1 MLRETL
7 IRNLD
12 QRRLRNTLALLF
24 LALAI
29 PTAVLI
35 TQAYSQLKWES
46 FHRIRIQAEELT
58 GRIDATLAV
67 QISTAEARN
76 VADFGFLAGD
86 LSAKFVQRS
95 PLAAWP
101 VAQDIQGVIGYFQI
115 DADGNFSTPLLPP
128 SNLTSGEVGL
138 DPAEY
143 SQRKNLARDIQ
154 EILAQNELVRDR
166 GLPGGRLEA
175 ELDDSPASAR
185 LSPSIS
191 LQASD
196 GYISPAPADA
206 DAFTDETAIARENAA
221 DDPLATVANPFY
233 SQQRF
238 DDLNLPSKKQVASS
252 ESAAH
257 EDRPAQAIDNIQS
270 TAFVSDLPLNEELQ
284 KKSEDFGRQ
293 ITEQEAENKE
303 RTEKADNR
311 VRRQKDLAVDDLL
324 ESVSRGQVSVAGR
337 RTITAFE
344 SEIDPYEFSLLD
356 SGHLVLFR
364 NVWRGGNRIIQGLVV
379 DQELFIDGTIDSAF
393 RATTL
398 SALSDLLIAYND
410 GVMKQLSG
418 SSYRDS
424 KFSRGL
430 EMNDTLLYRSRLS
443 APFDSLELIYTINSL
458 PPGPGAKVLA
468 WTTVVLALVF
478 LGGFAALYRLG
489 LGQIRLARQQQDFV
503 SAVSHELKTP
513 LTSIRMYGEML
524 KEGWADDTKRQQYYE
539 YIHDESERLTRLIS
553 NVLQLANIS
562 RNEPQFKLTTT
573 TVATL
578 MDQVQ
583 SKIANQVERAG
594 FEFELVVDDASAKS
608 SISVDDDC
616 FTQIIINLVDNAIKF
631 SKNADKKTI
640 TITCAL
646 TSDKQITFSVRDHG
660 PGIAKDQLKK
670 IFKLFYRTE
679 SELTRETV
687 GTGIGLAIVHQ
698 LTTAMNGKVDV
709 INRDPGAQFNVLFPL
724 C

>member
-7 IRNLD
+7 TRNLD
-12 QRRLRNTLALLF
+12 RRRLRNTLTLLF
-24 LALAI
+24 IALAI

-46 FHRIRIQAEELT
+46 FHQIRIQAEELT
-58 GRIDATLAV
+58 GRIDTTLAA
-67 QISTAEARN
+67 QISTAESRN

-101 VAQDIQGVIGYFQI
+101 VAQDIKGVIGYFQV
-115 DADGNFSTPLLPP
+115 DKDGNFSTPLLPP
-128 SNLTSGEVGL
+128 ANLTADEVGL
-138 DPAEY
+138 NPAEY
-143 SQRKNLARDIQ
+143 SQRQNLARGIQ
-154 EILAQNELVRDR
+154 EILAQNKLVRDR
-166 GLPGGRLEA
+166 GMVEGLLEA
-175 ELDDSPASAR
+175 ELEPALALASAPSTPQANDGFVDR
-185 LSPSIS
+185 SPS
-191 LQASD
+191 
-196 GYISPAPADA
+196 PADA
-206 DAFTDETAIARENAA
+206 GEMTVGRGNA
-221 DDPLATVANPFY
+221 DDDRLATATDTSY

-238 DDLNLPSKKQVASS
+238 DDLNLSSKKQLEISKDA
-252 ESAAH
+252 EP
-257 EDRPAQAIDNIQS
+257 DDTPAQAIDTTQS
-270 TAFVSDLPLNEELQ
+270 NAFVSDLPLNVQLQ
-284 KKSEDFGRQ
+284 KKSEDFRRQ
-293 ITEQEAENKE
+293 VAEQEPENKE
-303 RTEKADNR
+303 RAEKADNR
-311 VRRQKDLAVDDLL
+311 ARRQNVLTMDELL
-324 ESVSRGQVSVAGR
+324 ESGVRQQIADGER

-364 NVWRGGNRIIQGLVV
+364 NVWRNGNRIIQGLVV
-379 DQELFIDGTIDSAF
+379 DQELFVDSTIDSAF

-398 SALSDLLIAYND
+398 SDLSDLLIGYND

-418 SSYRDS
+418 NSYRDS
-424 KFSRGL
+424 TFGSAL

-458 PPGPGAKVLA
+458 PPGPGATVLA
-468 WTTVVLALVF
+468 WTTVILAIVF

-524 KEGWADDTKRQQYYE
+524 KEGWADEAKRKQYYE

-562 RNEPQFKLTTT
+562 RNEPQFKLART
-573 TVATL
+573 TVSTL

-594 FEFELVVDDASAKS
+594 AGFEFKLVADDTSSKS
-608 SISVDDDC
+608 SVNVDVDC

-631 SKNADKKTI
+631 SKNADNKTI
-640 TITCAL
+640 MIACDL
-646 TSDKQITFSVRDHG
+646 TDDKQIVFSVRDYG